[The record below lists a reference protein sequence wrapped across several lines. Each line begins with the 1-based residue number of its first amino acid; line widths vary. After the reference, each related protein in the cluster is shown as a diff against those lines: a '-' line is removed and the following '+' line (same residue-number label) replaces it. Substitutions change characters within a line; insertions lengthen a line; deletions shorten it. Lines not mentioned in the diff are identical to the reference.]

1 MARRIIPLIVS
12 LSLVGFFGYRFWQER
27 KARQEDESFY
37 GTVEAVEVL
46 VSAQVTG
53 RITGLDAEEGERV
66 EEGRLLAA
74 IDDRLYGAQ
83 VEQARRAV
91 AAAKSRSAVVKAN
104 LEGVYINLARIR
116 RLVST
121 GSATEMQLDDAE
133 TRESVLLAEQ
143 EVVEAQV
150 VQAEA
155 ALRLAETQLSYT
167 RVHAPISGTVI
178 RRDVEPGETVLP
190 GSALMTLADLSTME
204 VKVYV
209 PGPMLGKIR
218 LGQRV
223 DVVTDSYPD
232 RRFRGAVATIA
243 DEAEFT
249 PKNVQTRD
257 ERVRLVYQVK
267 LRVPNPDRVL
277 KTGMPVDAWFVQ
289 ED

>member
-12 LSLVGFFGYRFWQER
+12 LSLVGFFGHRYWKEQ
-27 KARQEDESFY
+27 KALEQDESFY

-46 VSAQVTG
+46 VSAQVMG
-53 RITGLDAEEGERV
+53 RITSLAAEEGERV
-66 EEGRLLAA
+66 EEGRLVVT
-74 IDDRLYGAQ
+74 IDDLLYGAQ
-83 VEQARRAV
+83 VEQAREAV
-91 AAAKSRSAVVKAN
+91 ASATSQSAVVKAQ
-104 LEGVYINLARIR
+104 LDGVDITLARIR
-116 RLVST
+116 KLLST

-133 TRESVLLAEQ
+133 TQESVLKAQ
-143 EVVEAQV
+143 QQVVQAQV

-155 ALRLAETQLSYT
+155 ALHLAKTQLAYT
-167 RVHAPISGTVI
+167 QVRAPVSGTVI
-178 RRDVEPGETVLP
+178 RRDVELGETVLP

-204 VKVYV
+204 VKVYI

-232 RRFRGAVATIA
+232 RRFSGSVATIA

-267 LRVPNPDRVL
+267 VRVPNPDGVL

-289 ED
+289 E